1 MNKSRAFFSNKAVGH
16 SLFWLVML
24 IYYISS
30 SWPHESDKFFL
41 FERMFSKTIFQLIL
55 AYVLLYVLI
64 PHFLDRKRR
73 IQFAVYSILAIYVA
87 YVIHTAIRCFYLVP
101 KYPEVYSYR
110 PPLDFIERITNGFA
124 FLGNI
129 TSLVFPAI
137 ILIVIDYYRKQKEII
152 SLQEQ
157 KRATEL
163 NLLKHQLNPHFL
175 FNTLNN
181 LYTLALKKSDKT
193 PEVIEKLSE
202 ILDYILY
209 RCEAKYVPVSNEIK
223 LIENYIALEKV
234 RYGQRVEVDFAHEVD
249 QNTTIAPLLLL
260 TLVENAF
267 KHGVSQEVG
276 KAFIRI
282 RLNANQQTIQFDIEN
297 SKPAMA
303 SETNERSA
311 IGLSNIEKQLK
322 LLYPDNYKLQIDQS
336 EKSFKL
342 HLKLKNDGL

>member
-1 MNKSRAFFSNKAVGH
+1 M
-16 SLFWLVML
+16 
-24 IYYISS
+24 
-30 SWPHESDKFFL
+30 
-41 FERMFSKTIFQLIL
+41 
-55 AYVLLYVLI
+55 
-64 PHFLDRKRR
+64 
-73 IQFAVYSILAIYVA
+73 
-87 YVIHTAIRCFYLVP
+87 HTAIRCFYLVP

-110 PPLDFIERITNGFA
+110 PPLEFIERITNGFA

-157 KRATEL
+157 KRSTEL
-163 NLLKHQLNPHFL
+163 DLLKHQLNPHFL

-209 RCEAKYVPVSNEIK
+209 RCEAKYVPIRNEIR

-249 QNTTIAPLLLL
+249 QDSTIAPLLLL

-303 SETNERSA
+303 SKTNERSA

-342 HLKLKNDGL
+342 HLKLKNAGL